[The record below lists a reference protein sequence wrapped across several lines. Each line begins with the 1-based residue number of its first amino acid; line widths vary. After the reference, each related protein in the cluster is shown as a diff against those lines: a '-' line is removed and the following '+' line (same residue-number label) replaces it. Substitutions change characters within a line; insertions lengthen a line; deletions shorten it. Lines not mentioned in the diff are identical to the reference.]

1 MQKERPEVHIRKG
14 ARQAY
19 VYQNILVFKKDEQ
32 GKEVLDEHGQPVIE
46 TFRVRYTRE
55 FHIADV
61 KGLQSHFKI
70 PEFSHDATKISR
82 LADALIADYSQKY
95 RIEIVT
101 RDGGDKAYSQGKT
114 VVLPAKEQFSSQYQY
129 YSTVF
134 HELAH
139 STGHFIAERT
149 GLAYAKEELVAEISA
164 SFLCAATRLQDDR
177 SMENNVAYLQGWYS
191 RIRAGKPADL
201 YFAANQAKKA
211 ANLILDASP
220 RIKEKLRP
228 QIEEPEERSIKA
240 CRKTTRE
247 PSTTR

>member
-19 VYQNILVFKKDEQ
+19 VYQNIPVFKKDEQ
-32 GKEVLDEHGQPVIE
+32 GKEVLDENGQPVVE

-82 LADALIADYSQKY
+82 LADALIADYSYKY
-95 RIEIVT
+95 GIEVVT
-101 RDGGDKAYSQGKT
+101 REGGDKAYSQGKT

-139 STGHFIAERT
+139 STGKFIAERT
-149 GLAYAKEELVAEISA
+149 GLTYAKEELVAEISA

-191 RIRAGKPADL
+191 RIRAGKPTDL

-211 ANLILDASP
+211 ASP

-228 QIEEPEERSIKA
+228 QIEEPEERSIEA
-240 CRKTTRE
+240 CKETTRE